1 MIYDKIAQE
10 EQDKQFQ
17 KIQAIWI
24 KEENERIELLKKVYK
39 NREEAIKL
47 KSKENNLITLL
58 IFRGNFRTRKN
69 CIR

>member
-10 EQDKQFQ
+10 EQDKQFL

-39 NREEAIKL
+39 NREEAIML
-47 KSKENNLITLL
+47 KSKTIY
-58 IFRGNFRTRKN
+58 
-69 CIR
+69 

>member
-17 KIQAIWI
+17 KIQAVWI
-24 KEENERIELLKKVYK
+24 KEENDRIELLKKVYK

-47 KSKENNLITLL
+47 KSKKIY
-58 IFRGNFRTRKN
+58 IFY
-69 CIR
+69 

>member
-1 MIYDKIAQE
+1 MTENKKYLDFILSKKKEAGMIYDKIAQE

-39 NREEAIKL
+39 NREEAIRH
-47 KSKENNLITLL
+47 KSI
-58 IFRGNFRTRKN
+58 
-69 CIR
+69 